1 MFLPFDLVISLLGIH
16 LKEMKEGKFYKD
28 QHSSGTP
35 NNENWQKGY
44 KADYSYS
51 WQKRMC
57 ISTFA
62 KMDR

>member
-35 NNENWQKGY
+35 NNEN
-44 KADYSYS
+44 
-51 WQKRMC
+51 
-57 ISTFA
+57 
-62 KMDR
+62 